1 MKKIYIS
8 FLIVFVV
15 LAALFTISKNM
26 TSGVINTALIA
37 VGEGSN
43 IQVDQSAAAKAE
55 KKKKKKT
62 LTKVIGAGGMAAAAQ
77 LRVSKE
83 KTTAPPVVKLVK
95 NAEKQKFK
103 KNMYVLDWAVLGPF
117 ELGNTMEEFTPAKA
131 ILTECVKNESAL
143 TVSAPVPEGV
153 SWQTGTGLVLDGKIT
168 VSDLYKKLKG
178 KAAFYALAEVEVDQD
193 YPDAILW
200 IGGRDDVKVW
210 FDGREVFVSGPKTL
224 RSADAAQVKVNL
236 TKGKHTVLVKC
247 AYNSWQCF
255 FYIRFTDSEKVP
267 LIPAQAPGK

>member
-15 LAALFTISKNM
+15 LAAIFTIFKNM

-43 IQVDQSAAAKAE
+43 IQVDQGAAEAE

-62 LTKVIGAGGMAAAAQ
+62 PTKVVGAGGMAAAAQ

-83 KTTAPPVVKLVK
+83 KTVAPPVTKLVK

-103 KNMYVLDWAVLGPF
+103 KNMFVLDWAILGPF
-117 ELGNTMEEFTPAKA
+117 ELDKTMEDFTPANA
-131 ILTECVKNESAL
+131 IKYECMKNEDTL
-143 TVSAPVPEGV
+143 TVSAPVPEGT
-153 SWQTGTGLVLDGKIT
+153 SWQTATGLVLDGKLT
-168 VSDLYKKLKG
+168 VNDLYKKLKG

-193 YPDAILW
+193 YPDALLW
-200 IGGRDDVKVW
+200 IGGRDDVKIW
-210 FDGREVFVSGPKTL
+210 FDGKEVFVSDPKTP
-224 RSADAAQVKVNL
+224 RRVDAVQVKVNL

-247 AYNSWQCF
+247 AYTSWQCF
-255 FYIRFTDSEKVP
+255 FYIRFTDSEKTP
-267 LIPAQAPGK
+267 LIPVQTSRK